1 MPLESLDLALR
12 AAAIALLAVLAVSM
26 WRDLGQRL
34 TGRLAIA
41 LALGSAA
48 HATTFNIGGTAAPSL
63 ALAPLIALATADIVV
78 LWLFCRALFDD
89 GFALRWRHGLIW
101 LAVFG
106 FSLASCLML
115 GPAGHGRLVVIA
127 NNALAIGF
135 LGLTLAQTV
144 RSWSADL
151 VEGRRRVRAFVVI
164 AAMAYG
170 GVNALLQIASAGGGP
185 SELGNVI
192 NAAMLAAVVTAVT
205 LMLLKVGAGDVFAP
219 EATPV
224 EMSGVAA
231 GPAVASAAEAAISR
245 RLVDR
250 LMRLMADERIYRQEN
265 VTIGMLAR
273 RLSIPE
279 YRLRRLINGELG
291 YRNFNTFLNNHRIEE
306 AKAALADPAQA
317 EVPVITIAMDA
328 GFQSLG
334 PFNRAFKAETGV
346 TPTEYRRMRLS
357 AA

>member
-12 AAAIALLAVLAVSM
+12 AAAIALLAVLAVSL
-26 WRDLGQRL
+26 WRDLGRQRV
-34 TGRLAIA
+34 GRLAIA

-48 HATTFNIGGTAAPSL
+48 HAATFNIGGTAAPSL
-63 ALAPLIALATADIVV
+63 ALAPLIALGTADIVV

-89 GFALRWRHGLIW
+89 GFVLRLPHGLIW

-106 FSLASCLML
+106 FSLISCLVL
-115 GPAGHGRLVVIA
+115 APAGHARLVIVA
-127 NNALAIGF
+127 NNLLALGF
-135 LGLTLAQTV
+135 LGLTLAQTI

-151 VEGRRRVRAFVVI
+151 VEGRRHVRAFVVI

-170 GVNALLQIASAGGGP
+170 GVNALLQIASSGSGASG
-185 SELGNVI
+185 LANVI
-192 NAAMLAAVVTAVT
+192 NAAMFLAVVGTVA
-205 LMLLKVGAGDVFAP
+205 LMLLRVGAVDVFAP
-219 EATPV
+219 EPPQAVVPEVAIPPAADRKLV
-224 EMSGVAA
+224 EA
-231 GPAVASAAEAAISR
+231 
-245 RLVDR
+245 
-250 LMRLMADERIYRQEN
+250 LMRLMADERVYRQEN
-265 VTIGMLAR
+265 VTIGMLAS

-346 TPTEYRRMRLS
+346 TPTEYRRLRLS

>member
-1 MPLESLDLALR
+1 MPLDSLDLALR
-12 AAAIALLAVLAVSM
+12 AAAIALLAVLAVSLG
-26 WRDLGQRL
+26 RDLGRQL
-34 TGRLAIA
+34 VGRLAIA

-48 HATTFNIGGTAAPSL
+48 HAATFNIGGAAAPSL
-63 ALAPLIALATADIVV
+63 ASAPLIALATADIVV

-106 FSLASCLML
+106 FSLISCLVI
-115 GPAGHGRLVVIA
+115 GPSGHARAVIVA
-127 NNALAIGF
+127 NNALALGF
-135 LGLTLAQTV
+135 VGLTLAQTI
-144 RSWSADL
+144 RTWSADL
-151 VEGRRRVRAFVVI
+151 VERRRRVRAFVVM
-164 AAMAYG
+164 AALGYG
-170 GVNALLQIASAGGGP
+170 GMNALLQIAAIGSGG
-185 SELGNVI
+185 SELANVI
-192 NAAMLAAVVTAVT
+192 NATMFLAVAGAVT

-219 EATPV
+219 EAP
-224 EMSGVAA
+224 
-231 GPAVASAAEAAISR
+231 PAVASVQAPAAVANAAEPAANR
-245 RLVDR
+245 KLVDA

-265 VTIGMLAR
+265 VTIGLLATK
-273 RLSIPE
+273 LSIPE

-334 PFNRAFKAETGV
+334 PFNRAFKAVTGV

-357 AA
+357 TA

>member
-1 MPLESLDLALR
+1 MTLESLDLALR
-12 AAAIALLAVLAVSM
+12 AAAIALLAVLAVSLG
-26 WRDLGQRL
+26 RDLGRQWR
-34 TGRLAIA
+34 GRLAIA

-48 HATTFNIGGTAAPSL
+48 HAATFNIGGTAAPSL
-63 ALAPLIALATADIVV
+63 ASAPLIALATADIVV

-89 GFALRWRHGLIW
+89 GFALRWLHGLIW

-106 FSLASCLML
+106 FSLLSCLVL
-115 GPAGHGRLVVIA
+115 GPAGHGRLVIVA
-127 NNALAIGF
+127 NNVLALGF
-135 LGLTLAQTV
+135 LGLTLAQTI
-144 RSWSADL
+144 RSWAADL
-151 VEGRRRVRAFVVI
+151 VEGRRRIRAFVVI

-170 GVNALLQIASAGGGP
+170 GVNALLQIASAGSGP
-185 SELGNVI
+185 SELANVI
-192 NAAMLAAVVTAVT
+192 NAAMFLGVVGAVA
-205 LMLLKVGAGDVFAP
+205 LMLLKVGAGDVLAP
-219 EATPV
+219 ETPQV
-224 EMSGVAA
+224 ETPSVAA
-231 GPAVASAAEAAISR
+231 ATVVVPGAETAANR
-245 RLVDR
+245 KLVDA
-250 LMRLMADERIYRQEN
+250 LMRLMANERIYRQEN
-265 VTIGMLAR
+265 VTIGMLAT

-291 YRNFNTFLNNHRIEE
+291 YRNFNTFLNAHRIEE

-334 PFNRAFKAETGV
+334 PFNRAFKAVTGV

>member
-12 AAAIALLAVLAVSM
+12 AAVIALLAVLAVLV
-26 WRDLGQRL
+26 WRDLGRQWS
-34 TGRLAIA
+34 GRLAIA

-48 HATTFNIGGTAAPSL
+48 HAATFNIGGPAAL
-63 ALAPLIALATADIVV
+63 ALAFAPLIALATADIVV

-89 GFALRWRHGLIW
+89 GFALRWLHGVIW

-106 FSLASCLML
+106 FSLVSCLVL
-115 GPAGHGRLVVIA
+115 APAGHTRLVIVA
-127 NNALAIGF
+127 NNLLALGF
-135 LGLTLAQTV
+135 VGLTLAQTIG
-144 RSWSADL
+144 SWSADL
-151 VEGRRRVRAFVVI
+151 VEGRRRVRAFAVI
-164 AAMAYG
+164 AAIAYG
-170 GVNALLQIASAGGGP
+170 GVNALLQIASVGSGP
-185 SELGNVI
+185 SELANVI
-192 NAAMLAAVVTAVT
+192 NAAMFLVVVGAVA
-205 LMLLKVGAGDVFAP
+205 LMLLQIDAGDVFAP
-219 EATPV
+219 EAPQV
-224 EMSGVAA
+224 VAPDA
-231 GPAVASAAEAAISR
+231 IAPRAADR
-245 RLVDR
+245 RLVEA

-265 VTIGMLAR
+265 VTIGMLAS

-334 PFNRAFKAETGV
+334 PFNRAFKAVTGV
-346 TPTEYRRMRLS
+346 TPTEYRRLRLS

>member
-12 AAAIALLAVLAVSM
+12 AAAIGLLAVLAVSL
-26 WRDLGQRL
+26 WRDLGRQL
-34 TGRLAIA
+34 VGRLAVV

-48 HATTFNIGGTAAPSL
+48 HAATFNVGGTAAPSL
-63 ALAPLIALATADIVV
+63 VFAPLIALATADIVV

-89 GFALRWRHGLIW
+89 DFAVRWAHVVTW

-106 FSLASCLML
+106 FSLASCLVL
-115 GPAGHGRLVVIA
+115 APADYAQLVIVA
-127 NNALAIGF
+127 NNLLALGF
-135 LGLTLAQTV
+135 LGLSLAQTI
-144 RSWSADL
+144 RSWSVDL

-164 AAMAYG
+164 ASIAYG

-185 SELGNVI
+185 SELANVV
-192 NAAMLAAVVTAVT
+192 NAAMFVAVVGAVA
-205 LMLLKVGAGDVFAP
+205 LMLLQVGATDVFAP
-219 EATPV
+219 EAPQT
-224 EMSGVAA
+224 EATQAA
-231 GPAVASAAEAAISR
+231 APKAADR
-245 RLVDR
+245 KLVDA

-265 VTIGMLAR
+265 VTIGMLAT
-273 RLSIPE
+273 RLSVPE

-317 EVPVITIAMDA
+317 EVPVITIALDA

-334 PFNRAFKAETGV
+334 PFNRAFKAVTGV
-346 TPTEYRRMRLS
+346 TPTEYRRLRLS

>member
-1 MPLESLDLALR
+1 MTVESLDLALR
-12 AAAIALLAVLAVSM
+12 AAAVALLAVLALSL
-26 WRDLGQRL
+26 WRDIGKQPV
-34 TGRLAIA
+34 GRLAIA

-48 HATTFNIGGTAAPSL
+48 HAATFNIGGPAAPSMP
-63 ALAPLIALATADIVV
+63 LAPLIALATATIVV

-89 GFALRWRHGLIW
+89 GFVLRWLHALIW

-106 FSLASCLML
+106 FSLTSCLVL
-115 GPAGHGRLVVIA
+115 GPAGHARLVIVA
-127 NNALAIGF
+127 NNLLALGF
-135 LGLTLAQTV
+135 IGLTLVQTI

-164 AAMAYG
+164 ASLSYG
-170 GVNALLQIASAGGGP
+170 GVNALLQIASAGDGP
-185 SELGNVI
+185 SELANVI
-192 NAAMLAAVVTAVT
+192 NAGMFLAVVGTVA
-205 LMLLKVGAGDVFAP
+205 LMLLRIGAGDVFAP
-219 EATPV
+219 EPAQAGAMTPRTGDRKLV
-224 EMSGVAA
+224 EA
-231 GPAVASAAEAAISR
+231 
-245 RLVDR
+245 

-265 VTIGMLAR
+265 VTIGMLAS

-334 PFNRAFKAETGV
+334 PFNRAFKAVTGV
-346 TPTEYRRMRLS
+346 TPTEYRRLRLS
-357 AA
+357 TA

>member
-12 AAAIALLAVLAVSM
+12 AAAITLLAVLAISL
-26 WRDLGQRL
+26 WRDLGKHRVGQ
-34 TGRLAIA
+34 LAIA

-48 HATTFNIGGTAAPSL
+48 HAATFNIGGGATPTL
-63 ALAPLIALATADIVV
+63 AIAPLIAIATADIVV

-89 GFALRWRHGLIW
+89 GFALGLPHGLIW

-106 FSLASCLML
+106 FSLASCLIL
-115 GPAGHGRLVVIA
+115 APAGHVRLVIVA
-127 NNALAIGF
+127 NNLLALGF
-135 LGLTLAQTV
+135 IGLTLAQTIG
-144 RSWSADL
+144 SWSADL
-151 VEGRRRVRAFVVI
+151 VEGRRRIRAFVVI

-170 GVNALLQIASAGGGP
+170 GVNAALQIASSGSGA
-185 SELGNVI
+185 SELANML
-192 NAAMLAAVVTAVT
+192 NAAMFLAIVAAVA
-205 LMLLKVGAGDVFAP
+205 LMLLRVGAADVFAP
-219 EATPV
+219 EP
-224 EMSGVAA
+224 
-231 GPAVASAAEAAISR
+231 PQAVVPEAAVSPVADR
-245 RLVDR
+245 KLVHA

-265 VTIGMLAR
+265 VTIGMLATK
-273 RLSIPE
+273 LSIPE

-317 EVPVITIAMDA
+317 EVPVITIAMDS

-334 PFNRAFKAETGV
+334 PFNRAFKAVTGV
-346 TPTEYRRMRLS
+346 TPTEYRRLSLS

>member
-1 MPLESLDLALR
+1 MTLESLDLALR
-12 AAAIALLAVLAVSM
+12 AAAIALLAVLAVALG
-26 WRDLGQRL
+26 RDLGRQWR
-34 TGRLAIA
+34 GRLAIA

-48 HATTFNIGGTAAPSL
+48 HAATFDIGGAAAPSL
-63 ALAPLIALATADIVV
+63 ASVPLIALATADIVV

-89 GFALRWRHGLIW
+89 GFALRWLHGLIW

-106 FSLASCLML
+106 FSLLSCLVL
-115 GPAGHGRLVVIA
+115 GPAGHARLVIVA
-127 NNALAIGF
+127 NNVLALGF
-135 LGLTLAQTV
+135 LGLTLAQTI
-144 RSWSADL
+144 RSWAADL
-151 VEGRRRVRAFVVI
+151 VEGRRRIRAFVVI

-170 GVNALLQIASAGGGP
+170 GVNALLQIASAGSGP
-185 SELGNVI
+185 SELANVI
-192 NAAMLAAVVTAVT
+192 NAAMFLGVVGAVA
-205 LMLLKVGAGDVFAP
+205 LMLLKVGAGDVLAP
-219 EATPV
+219 EAPPAAV
-224 EMSGVAA
+224 PEEVA
-231 GPAVASAAEAAISR
+231 PKAADR
-245 RLVDR
+245 RLVDA

-265 VTIGMLAR
+265 VTIGVLATK
-273 RLSIPE
+273 LSIPE

-291 YRNFNTFLNNHRIEE
+291 YRNFNTFLNAHRIEE

-334 PFNRAFKAETGV
+334 PFNRAFKAVTGV

>member
-12 AAAIALLAVLAVSM
+12 AAAIALLAVLAGSL
-26 WRDLGQRL
+26 WRDLGKQWS
-34 TGRLAIA
+34 GRLAIA

-48 HATTFNIGGTAAPSL
+48 HAATFNIGGAAAPSL
-63 ALAPLIALATADIVV
+63 IFAPLIALATADIVV

-89 GFALRWRHGLIW
+89 GFALRWPHGVIW

-106 FSLASCLML
+106 FSLTSCLVL
-115 GPAGHGRLVVIA
+115 GPAGHARLVIVA
-127 NNALAIGF
+127 NNLLALGF
-135 LGLTLAQTV
+135 VGLTLAQTI

-164 AAMAYG
+164 AATAYG
-170 GVNALLQIASAGGGP
+170 GVNALLQIASAGSGS
-185 SELGNVI
+185 SELANVI
-192 NAAMLAAVVTAVT
+192 NAAMFLAVAGAVA

-219 EATPV
+219 EPAPAELPSAAV
-224 EMSGVAA
+224 VVAA
-231 GPAVASAAEAAISR
+231 KAADR
-245 RLVDR
+245 KLVDAV
-250 LMRLMADERIYRQEN
+250 MRLMADERIYRHEN
-265 VTIGMLAR
+265 VTIGMLAT

-334 PFNRAFKAETGV
+334 PFNRAFKAVTGV
-346 TPTEYRRMRLS
+346 TPTEYRRLRLS
-357 AA
+357 TA

>member
-1 MPLESLDLALR
+1 MPLEHLDLALR
-12 AAAIALLAVLAVSM
+12 AAAIALLAVLAVSL
-26 WRDLGQRL
+26 WRDLGKRSV
-34 TGRLAIA
+34 GRLAVA

-48 HATTFNIGGTAAPSL
+48 HAATFNIGGSAAPSL
-63 ALAPLIALATADIVV
+63 ASAPLIALATADIVV

-89 GFALRWRHGLIW
+89 GFAPRWRHGLIW

-106 FSLASCLML
+106 FSLISCLVL
-115 GPAGHGRLVVIA
+115 GPAEHARIVIVA
-127 NNALAIGF
+127 NNLLALAIV
-135 LGLTLAQTV
+135 GLTLAQTI

-164 AAMAYG
+164 AALCYG
-170 GVNALLQIASAGGGP
+170 GVNALLQMFAAGHGP
-185 SELGNVI
+185 SELANVV
-192 NAAMLAAVVTAVT
+192 NAAMFLAVVGAVA
-205 LMLLKVGAGDVFAP
+205 LMLLKVGASDVFAP
-219 EATPV
+219 EAPHDSV
-224 EMSGVAA
+224 SVPEPVAA
-231 GPAVASAAEAAISR
+231 APPAGNR
-245 RLVDR
+245 KLVDA
-250 LMRLMADERIYRQEN
+250 LLRLMADERIYRQEN
-265 VTIGMLAR
+265 VTIGMLAT

-334 PFNRAFKAETGV
+334 PFNRAFKAATGV
-346 TPTEYRRMRLS
+346 TPTEFRRMRL
-357 AA
+357 AAA

>member
-12 AAAIALLAVLAVSM
+12 AAAIALLAVLAVSL
-26 WRDLGQRL
+26 WRDLNGRPA
-34 TGRLAIA
+34 GRLAIM

-48 HATTFNIGGTAAPSL
+48 HAATFNIGGTAAPSL
-63 ALAPLIALATADIVV
+63 AFAPLIAVATADVVV

-89 GFALRWRHGLIW
+89 GFAPRWRHGLIW

-106 FSLASCLML
+106 FSLLSCLVL
-115 GPAGHGRLVVIA
+115 GPAGHARLVIVA
-127 NNALAIGF
+127 NNVLALGF
-135 LGLTLAQTV
+135 VGLALVQTV

-164 AAMAYG
+164 AALAYG
-170 GVNALLQIASAGGGP
+170 GVNALLQILAAGLGP

-192 NAAMLAAVVTAVT
+192 NAAMFLTVVGAVA
-205 LMLLKVGAGDVFAP
+205 LLLLRVGAGDLFAP
-219 EATPV
+219 EAPKD
-224 EMSGVAA
+224 AA
-231 GPAVASAAEAAISR
+231 VRAAAPAAIALAPETVANR
-245 RLVDR
+245 KLVEALR
-250 LMRLMADERIYRQEN
+250 RLMADERIYRQEN
-265 VTIGMLAR
+265 VTIGMLAA
-273 RLSIPE
+273 RLSVPE

-306 AKAALADPAQA
+306 AKTALADPAQA

-334 PFNRAFKAETGV
+334 PFNRAFKAATGV
-346 TPTEYRRMRLS
+346 TPTEFRRLRQS

>member
-1 MPLESLDLALR
+1 MTLESLDLALR
-12 AAAIALLAVLAVSM
+12 AAAIALLAVLAVALG
-26 WRDLGQRL
+26 RDLGRQWR
-34 TGRLAIA
+34 GRLAIA

-48 HATTFNIGGTAAPSL
+48 HAATFNIGGTAAPSL
-63 ALAPLIALATADIVV
+63 ASAPLIALATADIVV

-89 GFALRWRHGLIW
+89 GFALRWLHGLIW

-106 FSLASCLML
+106 FSLLSCLVL
-115 GPAGHGRLVVIA
+115 GPAGHGRLVIVA
-127 NNALAIGF
+127 NNVLALGF
-135 LGLTLAQTV
+135 LGLTLAQTI
-144 RSWSADL
+144 RSWAADL
-151 VEGRRRVRAFVVI
+151 VEGRRRIRAFVVI

-170 GVNALLQIASAGGGP
+170 GVNALLQIASAGSGP
-185 SELGNVI
+185 SELANVI
-192 NAAMLAAVVTAVT
+192 NAAMFLGVVGAVA
-205 LMLLKVGAGDVFAP
+205 LMLLKVGAGDVLAP
-219 EATPV
+219 ETPQV
-224 EMSGVAA
+224 ETPSVAA
-231 GPAVASAAEAAISR
+231 ATVVVPGAETAANR
-245 RLVDR
+245 KLVDA

-265 VTIGMLAR
+265 VTIGMLAT

-291 YRNFNTFLNNHRIEE
+291 YRNFNTFLNAHRIEE

-334 PFNRAFKAETGV
+334 PFNRAFKAVTGV

>member
-12 AAAIALLAVLAVSM
+12 AAAIALLAMLAVSL
-26 WRDLGQRL
+26 WRDLGRQL
-34 TGRLAIA
+34 VGRLAIA

-48 HATTFNIGGTAAPSL
+48 HAATFNIGGTAAPSL
-63 ALAPLIALATADIVV
+63 AFAPMIALATADIVV

-89 GFALRWRHGLIW
+89 GFAPRWPHALIW
-101 LAVFG
+101 LGVFG
-106 FSLASCLML
+106 FSLTSCLVL
-115 GPAGHGRLVVIA
+115 GPAGHARLVIVA
-127 NNALAIGF
+127 NNLLALGF
-135 LGLTLAQTV
+135 VGVTLAQTI

-151 VEGRRRVRAFVVI
+151 VEGRRRVRVFVVI

-170 GVNALLQIASAGGGP
+170 GVNALLQIASAGSGP
-185 SELGNVI
+185 SELANVV
-192 NAAMLAAVVTAVT
+192 NAAMFLAVVGAVV
-205 LMLLKVGAGDVFAP
+205 LMLLRVGAGELFAP
-219 EATPV
+219 EPAQAVAP
-224 EMSGVAA
+224 EVAA
-231 GPAVASAAEAAISR
+231 PRAADR
-245 RLVDR
+245 RLVDA
-250 LMRLMADERIYRQEN
+250 LMRLMADERIYRHEN
-265 VTIGMLAR
+265 VTIGMLAT

-334 PFNRAFKAETGV
+334 PFNRAFKTVTGV
-346 TPTEYRRMRLS
+346 TPTEYRRLRLS
-357 AA
+357 TA